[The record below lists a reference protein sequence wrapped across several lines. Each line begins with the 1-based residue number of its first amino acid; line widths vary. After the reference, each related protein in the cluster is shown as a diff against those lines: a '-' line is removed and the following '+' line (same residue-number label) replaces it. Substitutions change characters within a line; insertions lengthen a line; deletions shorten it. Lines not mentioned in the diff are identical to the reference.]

1 MSSLLIAFD
10 SSRKRPLVE
19 RKSRRHRHHHLGSCP
34 DREGDDVVADAA
46 AAALDSSLASV
57 RGEVGLV
64 GRRRRGV
71 VPVHVRDIPV
81 VPGTSILEGS

>member
-1 MSSLLIAFD
+1 M
-10 SSRKRPLVE
+10 
-19 RKSRRHRHHHLGSCP
+19 
-34 DREGDDVVADAA
+34 VADAA